1 MFFILPRTVSFPQQK
16 EYQLSTYNL
25 NISEGVPAGGM
36 KIKLET
42 MNPGSDHRKVISGKK
57 TMETGGINDFLPS
70 SKENEVIYRF
80 TFYTEPYFTE
90 HHRGAFNHFIK
101 VVFEITRDKHYHA
114 SITLSAF
121 GYLTYRGS

>member
-1 MFFILPRTVSFPQQK
+1 MSFPQQK

-42 MNPGSDHRKVISGKK
+42 MNPGSGHRKVISGKK
-57 TMETGGINDFLPS
+57 IMENARVNDFSPS
-70 SKENEVIYRF
+70 SEENKGICRF
-80 TFYTEPYFTE
+80 TFYTEPYFKE
-90 HHRGAFNHFIK
+90 NNRERFYPFIE
-101 VVFEITRDKHYHA
+101 VVFEITGDKHFHV

-121 GYLTYRGS
+121 GYSAYPGN